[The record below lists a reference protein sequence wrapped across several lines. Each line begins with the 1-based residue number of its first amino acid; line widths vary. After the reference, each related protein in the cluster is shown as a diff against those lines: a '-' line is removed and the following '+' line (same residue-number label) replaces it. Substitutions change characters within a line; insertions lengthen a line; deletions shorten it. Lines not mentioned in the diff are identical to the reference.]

1 MNAPGR
7 VVAKRYSAR
16 AAVVA
21 DILRAAGVVPDLA
34 VLRTLAVINQHNPT
48 LMFNDFAAGCLLA
61 LTMDE
66 ASAAGG
72 GHA

>member
-1 MNAPGR
+1 MSKNCTAQ
-7 VVAKRYSAR
+7 AFNTR
-16 AAVVA
+16 AVVVA

-34 VLRTLAVINQHNPT
+34 VLRTLAVINQRNPS
-48 LMFNDFAAGCLLA
+48 LMFRDFAAGCLLA
-61 LTMDE
+61 LTMDD